1 MDPIGAFSPEQARLL
16 WQDYLSRQQLQPQL
30 TKNFPQ
36 RRPIDEVSPHRVF
49 VQNSEVYEA
58 IPPFACM
65 QITGTSLYG
74 GRTVITVEKPTTLDG
89 EYLFNS
95 PYQIEAGAAGWAYR
109 FGVVVMLGVA
119 PSEANAAYQPIV
131 SSWEIEEGGGPFTV
145 FGTYEIT
152 PESTTAALIGRFG
165 IAGGNGET
173 IWFTITD
180 VLCPET
186 DYVSETTLVAT
197 ATWYTGGC
205 SKVPPGAEY
214 GGEYYVYD
222 LCNYLYGLTP
232 TDLVGTTGRATYM
245 YPLTGA
251 CEPKWIIDDLCAS
264 PVCG

>member
-1 MDPIGAFSPEQARLL
+1 MADDQPIAFGPKAVDQIAQTVREVARRM
-16 WQDYLSRQQLQPQL
+16 QNE
-30 TKNFPQ
+30 T
-36 RRPIDEVSPHRVF
+36 PHR
-49 VQNSEVYEA
+49 
-58 IPPFACM
+58 
-65 QITGTSLYG
+65 
-74 GRTVITVEKPTTLDG
+74 GRWQQRP
-89 EYLFNS
+89 
-95 PYQIEAGAAGWAYR
+95 
-109 FGVVVMLGVA
+109 
-119 PSEANAAYQPIV
+119 
-131 SSWEIEEGGGPFTV
+131 GGG
-145 FGTYEIT
+145 G
-152 PESTTAALIGRFG
+152 
-165 IAGGNGET
+165 GET

-251 CEPKWIIDDLCAS
+251 CEPKWVIDDLCAA
-264 PVCG
+264 PEC